1 MHAVGGAVGA
11 MHSTAAGA
19 VWYGLVQDRRM
30 SLSQDQTAQP
40 SRCCWV
46 PCPAPPPPG
55 AAAATVVVEPGYILS
70 TVARK
75 NILIVTITVV
85 VTARMV
91 LGLAV
96 LCAGGM
102 QPATGAGV
110 RLVLSVV
117 CLTTEATSH
126 TAPPAAACLLLL
138 LGMADHLGTQQ
149 GMWGVGCMQ
158 CCVSWRWCELV
169 GCTQQ

>member
-1 MHAVGGAVGA
+1 MQWGVLWEQCTRQQRGLCGMVLCRTVGCHCHKIRR
-11 MHSTAAGA
+11 HSPPAAAG
-19 VWYGLVQDRRM
+19 
-30 SLSQDQTAQP
+30 
-40 SRCCWV
+40 
-46 PCPAPPPPG
+46 CPAPPPPG
-55 AAAATVVVEPGYILS
+55 AAAARGVVEPGYILS

-91 LGLAV
+91 LGLAG